1 MEVTVRRA
9 RGRPVDRLTSAAAH
23 WVPHALKTANNI
35 LSVIEIA
42 FYALTFAI
50 WASGLPRLQDS
61 RGMWIVDHRRRHR
74 VSVDRIS
81 ATLTFSASRVPFW
94 KLQPHVAARSS
105 LRKNQ

>member
-50 WASGLPRLQDS
+50 WASLGFPAFKTVAACGLLI
-61 RGMWIVDHRRRHR
+61 IVGVIAYR
-74 VSVDRIS
+74 SI
-81 ATLTFSASRVPFW
+81 ASR
-94 KLQPHVAARSS
+94 QP
-105 LRKNQ
+105 